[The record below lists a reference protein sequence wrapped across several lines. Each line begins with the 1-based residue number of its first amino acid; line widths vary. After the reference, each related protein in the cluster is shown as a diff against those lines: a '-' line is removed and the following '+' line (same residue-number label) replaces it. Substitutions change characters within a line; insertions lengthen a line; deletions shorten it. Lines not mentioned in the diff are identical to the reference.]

1 MKYSKEQRL
10 LIGREIYSHELT
22 LAQAAEK
29 YQINPYTARDYMRE
43 YRDINHLEPMSDGSE
58 ELLIL
63 RKQKTSKYEDLQQ
76 MSKDELINEVIKAR
90 VAEERAKKGYL
101 VKGDGQEKEFISLSN
116 SNSK

>member
-58 ELLIL
+58 
-63 RKQKTSKYEDLQQ
+63 DLQQ

-101 VKGDGQEKEFISLSN
+101 VKGDGQEKEFITSN
-116 SNSK
+116 NVNLK